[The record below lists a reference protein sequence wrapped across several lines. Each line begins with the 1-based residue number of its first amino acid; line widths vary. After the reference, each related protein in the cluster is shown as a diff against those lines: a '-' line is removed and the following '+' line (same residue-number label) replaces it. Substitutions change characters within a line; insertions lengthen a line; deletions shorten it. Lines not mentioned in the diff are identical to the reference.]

1 MAKTS
6 HHSPLQD
13 VEREALLAQLALAR
27 QALIK
32 AQRGMRPRSGLSR
45 SATAVIEEID
55 EFAFVLTG
63 STEFFH
69 TDAHGTPPRQ
79 PG

>member
-1 MAKTS
+1 MPKS
-6 HHSPLQD
+6 SRHSPLQD
-13 VEREALLAQLALAR
+13 TEREALLVQLALAR

-45 SATAVIEEID
+45 SAAAVIEEID

-63 STEFFH
+63 SSDFFH
-69 TDAHGTPPRQ
+69 TGTHGTPPR
-79 PG
+79 

>member
-1 MAKTS
+1 MPKS
-6 HHSPLQD
+6 DRHSPLLD
-13 VEREALLAQLALAR
+13 AEREALLVQLALAR

-45 SATAVIEEID
+45 SAAAVIEEID

-63 STEFFH
+63 TSDFFH
-69 TDAHGTPPRQ
+69 TGAHGTPPR
-79 PG
+79 

>member
-1 MAKTS
+1 MPKS
-6 HHSPLQD
+6 SRESPLQD

-45 SATAVIEEID
+45 SAAAVIEEID

-63 STEFFH
+63 SSEFFH
-69 TDAHGTPPRQ
+69 TGPHGTPPRQ
-79 PG
+79 SG